1 MGWREWVKIWDGV
14 EEGCNNIALKRRQRG
29 EQISILT
36 ANDVTGW
43 LFSSRKK
50 PGWFNRQAVYQT
62 TCSFLLSQKKTLY
75 NFPRPVNTL

>member
-1 MGWREWVKIWDGV
+1 MLVVVVMGWREWVKIWDGV

-43 LFSSRKK
+43 LFSSRK
-50 PGWFNRQAVYQT
+50 NLVRLT
-62 TCSFLLSQKKTLY
+62 DIDS
-75 NFPRPVNTL
+75 

>member
-1 MGWREWVKIWDGV
+1 MLVVVVMGWREWVKIWDGV

-43 LFSSRKK
+43 LFSSRKNLV
-50 PGWFNRQAVYQT
+50 GLT
-62 TCSFLLSQKKTLY
+62 DIDS
-75 NFPRPVNTL
+75 